1 MKAKKLLITGLS
13 AGSTEEGL
21 RSWLSYFGQID
32 RVEIIRDGNA
42 ADPVALLEMSISD
55 GAAAF
60 LLSHLANYWHEGKL
74 VTARLLHH

>member
-1 MKAKKLLITGLS
+1 MKAKKFLITGLS
-13 AGSTEEGL
+13 AGSTKEGL
-21 RSWLSYFGQID
+21 RSWLSYYGQID

-60 LLSHLANYWHEGKL
+60 LLSHLVNYWHEGKL
-74 VTARLLHH
+74 VTARLLPH